1 MKCTI
6 KQKRLAQWFI
16 LIEIGWNKK
25 QKVGVGINEF
35 NKKGLLFK
43 TNGEIESL
51 SPIYLKELYK
61 W

>member
-6 KQKRLAQWFI
+6 KKKHLAQWFI

-35 NKKGLLFK
+35 NKKALLYK
-43 TNGEIESL
+43 TNG
-51 SPIYLKELYK
+51 
-61 W
+61 